1 MQPLPLTPVAE
12 RLLSQLQAASKHAR
26 QGGPAFH
33 VAGMGAAFYFAY
45 EQLRNAAEYRE
56 HHLLLRS
63 AIGRF
68 LGRYVRLSDYE
79 PAAGE
84 LITELTQAGYLK
96 NDSVPLSAVSEIDHL
111 LKNYALMYETLHATR
126 RLDRNDTAGWFYDLA
141 SVHIEGLISHDALN
155 PLVMQFAYEHYL
167 EAVDRTAAV
176 GKLRPDDQNYRVAMY
191 CAIQRSLFKSDL
203 ATIRYYCVSTSL
215 PDLMHTPIEHFVELN
230 MLITELYQAPL
241 TNQLVRLI
249 SRYGAP
255 MRILRE
261 VILGG
266 DSPNLLPDRA
276 KTLSRVRTTC
286 AMQYIQV
293 HDKLRG
299 RLGKAILFVFITKT
313 LVGVSIEVPYDLI
326 TAGAVAYQPLVSNI
340 VFPMLYLFA
349 ISVSITQPSS
359 QNTELIANYVERILY
374 QGSGAP
380 VEYRPRRRVSKR
392 SLNAVFNLIYAAGFL
407 GSLALLLWGL
417 ESLGFNIVNG
427 AVFFVFLSAVSFLGF
442 RLRSTSRE
450 LVMLDERQSVIQT
463 LADFLT
469 APFVR
474 IGHWLSDTYA
484 RANFVTG
491 LLDIVIEMPLKT
503 TLRMMR
509 QWAGFL
515 RDKQDEL

>member
-12 RLLSQLQAASKHAR
+12 RLLTQLQAASKHAPHT
-26 QGGPAFH
+26 GPAFH
-33 VAGMGAAFYFAY
+33 VAGMGAVFYFAY

-68 LGRYVRLSDYE
+68 LARYVHLSDYE

-96 NDSVPLSAVSEIDHL
+96 NDSVPLTAVTEIDHL
-111 LKNYALMYETLHATR
+111 LKNYGLMYETLHATR
-126 RLDRNDTAGWFYDLA
+126 RLDRTATASWFFDLA
-141 SVHIEGLISHDALN
+141 SVHIEGLISRDALN
-155 PLVMQFAYEHYL
+155 PLIMQFAYEHYL
-167 EAVDRTAAV
+167 EAVDRAAAV

-191 CAIQRSLFKSDL
+191 CATQRSLFKSDL

-230 MLITELYQAPL
+230 LLITELYQAPL

-249 SRYGAP
+249 NRYGAP
-255 MRILRE
+255 MRVLRE
-261 VILGG
+261 AILSG
-266 DSPNLLPDRA
+266 DSSSMLPDRN
-276 KTLSRVRTTC
+276 KTLGRIRSVC
-286 AMQYIQV
+286 AIQYIQV
-293 HDKLRG
+293 HEKLRG
-299 RLGKAILFVFITKT
+299 RLGKTILFVFITKT
-313 LVGVSIEVPYDLI
+313 LIGVSIEVPYDLI
-326 TAGAVAYQPLVSNI
+326 TAGAIAYQPLVLNI

-349 ISVSITQPSS
+349 ISASITQPSS
-359 QNTELIANYVERILY
+359 QNTELISNYVDRILY
-374 QGSGAP
+374 DGAGAP
-380 VEYRPRRRVSKR
+380 VEYRPRKRVAKR
-392 SLNAVFNLIYAAGFL
+392 SLNVIFNLIYATGFL

-417 ESLGFNIVNG
+417 ESLGFNAVNG
-427 AVFFVFLSAVSFLGF
+427 AVFFLFLSAVSFLGF

-450 LVMLDERQSVIQT
+450 LVMLDERQSIIQT

-474 IGHWLSDTYA
+474 IGHWLSDTYT
-484 RANFVTG
+484 RANFVTA

-503 TLRMMR
+503 SLRMMR
-509 QWAGFL
+509 QWVGFL